1 MRVTFDK
8 VKEDMMDKSEKN
20 RRLQRNR
27 IYRYFIDAAVDIIN
41 ESGIDAITIRA
52 VSERAG
58 YNSATLYNYFAN
70 LEHLKFFAAIS
81 VLDKYVQNLST
92 VTNEDDGCREKYIKI
107 WLAFA
112 ENSFEYPEHYYIIF
126 FSEMQSN
133 MEEYLQDYLDLIVD
147 DEHPQDEVIQNMLKE
162 TSLTNRSMVLMNE
175 CIESGIVSKKEGET
189 IDEIVILVYQS
200 LLLQVKQGIINPR
213 NALNSFST
221 YLNQLI

>member
-1 MRVTFDK
+1 
-8 VKEDMMDKSEKN
+8 MDKSEKN
-20 RRLQRNR
+20 RRVQRNR

-70 LEHLKFFAAIS
+70 LDHLKFFAAIS
-81 VLDKYVQNLST
+81 ILDKYVKNLSS
-92 VTNEDDGCREKYIKI
+92 VTAEDDSCREKYIKI

-175 CIESGIVSKKEGET
+175 CIESGMISKKEGET

-200 LLLQVKQGIINPR
+200 LLLQVKQGILSPEK
-213 NALNSFST
+213 ALNSFST